1 MLGNFVSISLGEVWS
16 VSPSGSTTTESWP
29 IFWPPIP
36 GGHCSTVSPRCRL
49 TGQAANLTSMSASGP
64 RVQQHLALLQGALDA
79 VAGGPPKEAGCTG
92 RIDHP
97 LICWSPN
104 WHCTLGVVVIF
115 SAAFEDVSTD
125 GWPSEAAMMMRLN
138 RSVQDIAVDGGAIF
152 ALRGIQVSKNILNV
166 SMQRMVFRSQS
177 HHFNSHP

>member
-29 IFWPPIP
+29 FFLATNPWWPLFHRFPKM
-36 GGHCSTVSPRCRL
+36 SM

-79 VAGGPPKEAGCTG
+79 VAGEPPKEAGCTG
-92 RIDHP
+92 RIDHS

-138 RSVQDIAVDGGAIF
+138 RSVQDICGGAMF
-152 ALRGIQVSKNILNV
+152 ALRRIQVSKNTLNL
-166 SMQRMVFRSQS
+166 SMRRMVFRSQS